1 MTKVS
6 VFGEKPTE
14 NKELKQIELARF
26 VTHSDARCVDNDEA
40 SEYKNITLLIK
51 DYCRDGFD
59 LILAYDEDV
68 NDGGVYFG
76 YWNDGIV

>member
-6 VFGEKPTE
+6 VFGDKPTE
-14 NKELKQIELARF
+14 KKELKQIELVEFIKLTRN
-26 VTHSDARCVDNDEA
+26 SEA
-40 SEYKNITLLIK
+40 VEFANEYENITLLVK